1 MNVNRVRVS
10 DSDHSTSHS
19 FSDQSS
25 EGGVEEITAS
35 QAENRKDTDISHDT
49 AAVDGEEDS
58 DD

>member
-1 MNVNRVRVS
+1 MNVNRAHVS
-10 DSDHSTSHS
+10 DSDHSASHS

-35 QAENRKDTDISHDT
+35 QAENGKDTNISQDIE
-49 AAVDGEEDS
+49 AVDGGEDS